1 MKNELRDRLHARVL
15 DRRQLTLGAVAG
27 LGSVLLPAAR
37 AHAKTCEGINL
48 PEQLTIDGKKLSL
61 NGMGVREATVF
72 NVNVYVAGLYLENR
86 SRDGEKIAASE
97 EIKRMLL
104 VFVRDVSRADMA
116 EAIRGGFKKAAGADF
131 SKLEA
136 RIEKMK
142 TLLPELKEGD
152 RLSFTYRP
160 GKGLEVSSAKR
171 TGVIEGADFARTL
184 FSIWLG
190 AHPPNA
196 GLKRGLLGGECG

>member
-1 MKNELRDRLHARVL
+1 LGVCAAT
-15 DRRQLTLGAVAG
+15 TLGLLRASPAQAKQCE
-27 LGSVLLPAAR
+27 SVSLPD
-37 AHAKTCEGINL
+37 
-48 PEQLTIDGKKLSL
+48 QLSIDGKKLVL

-86 SRDGEKIAASE
+86 SKDGEKIAASE
-97 EIKRMLL
+97 ELKRMQL

-116 EAIRGGFKKAAGADF
+116 DAIHEGFKKVAGGELG
-131 SKLEA
+131 KLEA
-136 RIEKMK
+136 RIEKLK
-142 TLLPELKEGD
+142 GLLPELKNGD

-160 GKGLEVSSAKR
+160 GKGLEVASAKR
-171 TGVIEGADFARTL
+171 TGVIEGADFARYML
-184 FSIWLG
+184 LIWLG

>member
-1 MKNELRDRLHARVL
+1 MKDELFGRRRVASVAFAAL
-15 DRRQLTLGAVAG
+15 SLG
-27 LGSVLLPAAR
+27 LLRATPAY
-37 AHAKTCEGINL
+37 AKQCEGISL
-48 PEQLTIDGKKLSL
+48 PEQLTIDGKKLLL

-86 SRDGEKIAASE
+86 SKDGEKVAASE
-97 EIKRMLL
+97 ELKRMQL

-116 EAIRGGFKKAAGADF
+116 EAIGEGFKKTAGAAL

-136 RIEKMK
+136 RIEKLK
-142 TLLPELKEGD
+142 GLLPELKNGD
-152 RLSFTYRP
+152 RLSFTYQP
-160 GKGLEVSSAKR
+160 GKGLEVASGKR
-171 TGVIEGADFARTL
+171 AGVLEGADFARCL
-184 FSIWLG
+184 WLIWLG